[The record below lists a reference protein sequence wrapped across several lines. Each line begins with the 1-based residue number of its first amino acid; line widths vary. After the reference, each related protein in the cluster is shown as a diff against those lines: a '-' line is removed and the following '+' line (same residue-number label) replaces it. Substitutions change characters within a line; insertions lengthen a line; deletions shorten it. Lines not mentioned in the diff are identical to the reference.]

1 MVNGIGAP
9 LKQFQRLSSKHLRL
23 WTCIAAGIVILGSAS
38 AFVGA
43 NAIVR
48 SSNERSHK
56 AFITS
61 SFQIAS
67 TLKLDLQHEQD
78 LIDSTQSF
86 LIGNPAAT
94 QAQFL
99 KWTNELHILNRYPEL
114 QNLGVIDYLTKAQLG
129 AYARRVSPNQPSTF
143 KVEPSGVRA
152 HYCLAPLGIS
162 RTASTELPKNTD
174 VCASQIGPLFV
185 KARDSGKSQVLPFAY
200 QGLQTIGIEIPVYRG
215 NVVPTTTAGR
225 ERAFV
230 EVVALNMVP
239 NVLMTSARDAH
250 PNTAV
255 ALLYGGANSK
265 VQFRSGRIPRDAQ
278 TTNVNVH
285 DGWTV
290 EVLASNYDAGLLANR
305 DAMSVL
311 FSGVTLSLLL
321 GALILLLSTGR
332 TRLKVL
338 VGERT
343 EEIQFQAMHDSLTGL
358 PNRALIVDRIEQLLE
373 RNRRGGTLG
382 AALFVDLDD
391 FKNVNDTL
399 GHETGDRLLVQV
411 AARMQSTLRE
421 ADTIGRMG
429 GDEFVVLVDGGEM
442 MIAPELVARRLLSVM
457 RQPFEIE
464 GVPTPLVVSTSIG
477 IAVGDHVS
485 GSDLLRDADV
495 ALYQAKADGKNRYVF
510 FQSEMQNDISRR
522 LALEFDLRSALS
534 EGQFYLVYQPIYKLD
549 DLTIVGAE
557 ALLRWRHPSQGVLQP
572 DEFIPI
578 LERTGLIRE
587 VGAWVLRESCRQIA
601 AWRDIGDN
609 VDVSVNVSG
618 RQLDSDLII
627 EQIQEALDESGL
639 RASNLIIE
647 ITETALMLD
656 VDSAVT
662 RLQTIKDLGVRIAID
677 DFGTGY
683 SSLSHLCQFP
693 VDCIKIDKSFI
704 SAIMSSEE
712 SRALVKTFIQLGED
726 LGMRTLAEGVET
738 LDQLDLLRDSHVTE
752 VQGFLFSRPLEP
764 GLFESQILLPF
775 RKTGTPIPRM
785 KT

>member
-1 MVNGIGAP
+1 
-9 LKQFQRLSSKHLRL
+9 
-23 WTCIAAGIVILGSAS
+23 
-38 AFVGA
+38 
-43 NAIVR
+43 
-48 SSNERSHK
+48 
-56 AFITS
+56 
-61 SFQIAS
+61 
-67 TLKLDLQHEQD
+67 
-78 LIDSTQSF
+78 
-86 LIGNPAAT
+86 
-94 QAQFL
+94 
-99 KWTNELHILNRYPEL
+99 
-114 QNLGVIDYLTKAQLG
+114 
-129 AYARRVSPNQPSTF
+129 
-143 KVEPSGVRA
+143 
-152 HYCLAPLGIS
+152 
-162 RTASTELPKNTD
+162 
-174 VCASQIGPLFV
+174 
-185 KARDSGKSQVLPFAY
+185 
-200 QGLQTIGIEIPVYRG
+200 VYRG

>member
-1 MVNGIGAP
+1 
-9 LKQFQRLSSKHLRL
+9 
-23 WTCIAAGIVILGSAS
+23 
-38 AFVGA
+38 
-43 NAIVR
+43 
-48 SSNERSHK
+48 
-56 AFITS
+56 
-61 SFQIAS
+61 
-67 TLKLDLQHEQD
+67 
-78 LIDSTQSF
+78 
-86 LIGNPAAT
+86 
-94 QAQFL
+94 
-99 KWTNELHILNRYPEL
+99 
-114 QNLGVIDYLTKAQLG
+114 
-129 AYARRVSPNQPSTF
+129 
-143 KVEPSGVRA
+143 
-152 HYCLAPLGIS
+152 
-162 RTASTELPKNTD
+162 
-174 VCASQIGPLFV
+174 
-185 KARDSGKSQVLPFAY
+185 
-200 QGLQTIGIEIPVYRG
+200 
-215 NVVPTTTAGR
+215 
-225 ERAFV
+225 
-230 EVVALNMVP
+230 
-239 NVLMTSARDAH
+239 
-250 PNTAV
+250 
-255 ALLYGGANSK
+255 
-265 VQFRSGRIPRDAQ
+265 
-278 TTNVNVH
+278 
-285 DGWTV
+285 
-290 EVLASNYDAGLLANR
+290 
-305 DAMSVL
+305 
-311 FSGVTLSLLL
+311 
-321 GALILLLSTGR
+321 
-332 TRLKVL
+332 
-338 VGERT
+338 
-343 EEIQFQAMHDSLTGL
+343 
-358 PNRALIVDRIEQLLE
+358 
-373 RNRRGGTLG
+373 
-382 AALFVDLDD
+382 
-391 FKNVNDTL
+391 
-399 GHETGDRLLVQV
+399 
-411 AARMQSTLRE
+411 
-421 ADTIGRMG
+421 
-429 GDEFVVLVDGGEM
+429 
-442 MIAPELVARRLLSVM
+442 
-457 RQPFEIE
+457 
-464 GVPTPLVVSTSIG
+464 
-477 IAVGDHVS
+477 
-485 GSDLLRDADV
+485 
-495 ALYQAKADGKNRYVF
+495 
-510 FQSEMQNDISRR
+510 MQNDISRR